1 MSPISPLVGVSAR
14 RPEPTPQ
21 WHSAAPPAAHRSH
34 VRDAV
39 EIADVAPVHTNPVS
53 PERLAEIRA
62 QIASGTYVTDHKL
75 DVVVAR
81 LHAALT
87 TTRPAPA
94 EAGAA

>member
-1 MSPISPLVGVSAR
+1 MNPISPLAGFSAR
-14 RPEPTPQ
+14 RPEPPAQ
-21 WHSAAPPAAHRSH
+21 LHGAAPPAAHRPH
-34 VRDAV
+34 ARDAV

-53 PERLAEIRA
+53 AERLTEIRA
-62 QIASGTYVTDHKL
+62 QIASGTYVTDRKL

-87 TTRPAPA
+87 STRPAPV